1 MNNKKLLIF
10 TILFVLLYFLISI
23 INNLFV
29 GEKFKNT
36 IFLGNN
42 TKIQINEKNI
52 VVKDENTKVKR
63 QKVKIYYKK
72 NIIDGYIS
80 NSDNESTSENNY
92 SVTNNEGIKIILDS
106 PLLAYTPDLSIKVID
121 SKILNNVDLEDVYKF
136 ANENNISLSK
146 NITMN
151 FSNIK
156 VFKLNNEDLYIYSV
170 GLIED
175 EEKYYSIVFM
185 KKGENYYLIEKADS
199 TYLDVDGIGLN
210 FFSIIDF
217 NDDGEY
223 EFVVE
228 KMMSEY
234 GPAYYE
240 LYNFK
245 GNKFTRIGGE

>member
-245 GNKFTRIGGE
+245 GNKFTKIGGE